1 MIKSDAK
8 LKKLSEVF
16 RMNNQKLISD
26 AIDLLRDEKPFS
38 GAIGLLAELYNRTTN
53 DEIKSSIEGF
63 LNDIKDQSAV
73 SEVISEISHGW
84 KPETTRMLLASCW
97 QSGLDYSSYSME
109 IATVFMSADYATAIE
124 CLTVIG
130 ESAHA
135 LSEKQK
141 NEILSYID
149 TSEQLLKPGM
159 ADLALELKSILT
171 TD

>member
-26 AIDLLRDEKPFS
+26 AIDLLRDEKPFT

-63 LNDIKDQSAV
+63 FNDMKDQSAV
-73 SEVISEISHGW
+73 AEVISEISHGW
-84 KPETTRMLLASCW
+84 KPETTRMLVASCW
-97 QSGLDYSSYSME
+97 QSGLDYSSYSTQ
-109 IATVFMSADYATAIE
+109 IVSVFISADYATAIE

-141 NEILSYID
+141 NELLSYID
-149 TSEQLLKPGM
+149 TSEKLLKPGM
-159 ADLALELKSILT
+159 SDLALELKSILT
-171 TD
+171 TG